1 MDLIVRKPILRSQ
14 SNSHLRGIVE
24 LGAAVGKGTVV
35 WDKAHVRENAQI
47 GANCVIG
54 ENVYI
59 GAGVV
64 IADNCKIQ
72 NSALIYEP
80 ANIDSGVFIGPGA
93 ILTNDQYPRA
103 INTDH
108 TLKALDDWEPVG
120 VQIGTGASIGAG
132 AICIAPAKIGAWA
145 VIAAGA
151 VVTKDVMPFS
161 LMVGIPA
168 IRIAWVGK
176 VGRALVHEDKNV
188 FKCPISLTRYQEIDG
203 ELIEMSQI

>member
-1 MDLIVRKPILRSQ
+1 M
-14 SNSHLRGIVE
+14 
-24 LGAAVGKGTVV
+24 GKGTVV